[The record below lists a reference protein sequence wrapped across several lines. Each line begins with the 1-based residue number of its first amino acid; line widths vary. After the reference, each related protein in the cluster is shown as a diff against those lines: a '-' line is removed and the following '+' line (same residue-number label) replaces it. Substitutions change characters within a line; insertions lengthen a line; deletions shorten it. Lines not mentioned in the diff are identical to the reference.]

1 MQNLIK
7 LAAWIAP
14 AFLLALL
21 LILGRL
27 DKHNSKMDVETAQF
41 DKEFAYQLSVSS
53 KINADKKFW
62 IEEQENAEEQIKIA
76 AKEKAR
82 AGGKVSQQFD
92 ILEKTL
98 KEMEN
103 KK

>member
-41 DKEFAYQLSVSS
+41 DKEFAHQQSVSS
-53 KINADKKFW
+53 KKNDDKKFW
-62 IEEQENAEEQIKIA
+62 IEEQKNAEEQIKIA
-76 AKEKAR
+76 AKKKSR
-82 AGGKVSQQFD
+82 ADGKVSQQTY
-92 ILEKTL
+92 ILEKAL

>member
-7 LAAWIAP
+7 LAMWIAP

-41 DKEFAYQLSVSS
+41 DQEFAHQQSVLSIKNDNKEFWTEAQ
-53 KINADKKFW
+53 KK
-62 IEEQENAEEQIKIA
+62 AEEQIQIA

-82 AGGKVSQQFD
+82 ADGKVSQQTD